1 MVNSTFSAL
10 LHSEWMAI
18 GEALSIRR
26 DLDIQKKAKED
37 VSWLQNQDRTIFA
50 VAEILYRYKLV
61 ASEILRQQGAYPRTD
76 KTFSDTFAPQM
87 TTATL
92 FPR

>member
-1 MVNSTFSAL
+1 
-10 LHSEWMAI
+10 
-18 GEALSIRR
+18 
-26 DLDIQKKAKED
+26 
-37 VSWLQNQDRTIFA
+37 
-50 VAEILYRYKLV
+50 V